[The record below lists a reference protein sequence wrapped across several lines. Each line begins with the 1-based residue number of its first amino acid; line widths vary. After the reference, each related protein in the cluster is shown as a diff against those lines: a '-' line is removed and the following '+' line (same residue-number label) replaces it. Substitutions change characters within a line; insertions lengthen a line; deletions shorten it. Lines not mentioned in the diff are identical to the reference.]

1 MPPIPQ
7 SSKLGLNTYQ
17 GVWSF
22 TLTKHLLNR
31 TIYGSTSNDI
41 KRFNKLGL
49 IASVNEILTIPAS
62 LPSPPL
68 NDYNTS
74 TVIDPGSN
82 IGTTWINSINTDG
95 TINSNRRANY
105 KKWLLSVL
113 VNQETNIREKMTF
126 FWSNHFGTEA
136 DTIVF
141 GTMLYHH
148 HQIFRTNP
156 IGNFKQIVKAVT
168 IDPGMLRYLN
178 GYLNTKTAPDENYSR
193 ELQELYTIGKE
204 GGSKYSEEDVKAAAR
219 VLTGW
224 RYDSNNVAY
233 FDSTRHDTNNKVFS
247 SFYNNKVITG
257 KAGANGAQELDEL
270 LDLLFSKTET
280 AKFICRK
287 LYKFFVYYYI
297 DDFVENNI
305 ITPLANTLIKNG
317 FEIKPVLK
325 QLFESEHFYDSLYIG
340 CQIKSPLDF
349 IVGFLRSYEINFP
362 NVVSDY
368 ADAYF
373 LYNQMVNQSI
383 SMGQNP
389 VDPPNVAGWPAYYQA
404 PEYNALWIN
413 ADTLPKRNR
422 FTDLMMETGYTKNG
436 KKIIVNPIN
445 LLKSISTNPSN
456 PNAVI
461 DDAVFFLLSTD
472 LSTSVKNNLKT
483 QILLSGQSAD
493 YYWTDAW
500 NLSINSPT
508 TINLNIVHNRLK
520 TLFKYLMNLPD
531 YQLQ

>member
-1 MPPIPQ
+1 MPSNPQ
-7 SSKLGLNTYQ
+7 SSKLGLTTYQ
-17 GVWSF
+17 GNWSLP
-22 TLTKHLLNR
+22 LTKHLLNR
-31 TIYGSTSNDI
+31 TVFGATSNDLR
-41 KRFNKLGL
+41 RFNKLGL
-49 IASVNEILTIPAS
+49 IASVNEILTIPTS

-74 TVIDPGSN
+74 TVIDAGSSL
-82 IGTTWINSINTDG
+82 GTTWVNSINTDG
-95 TINSNRRANY
+95 TINSNRRTNY
-105 KKWLLSVL
+105 KKWLLSVM

-136 DTIVF
+136 DTIVY
-141 GTMLYHH
+141 GTMLYQH
-148 HQIFRTNP
+148 HQIFRSNP
-156 IGNFKQIVKAVT
+156 IGNFKQIVKNVT

-178 GYLNTKTAPDENYSR
+178 GYLNAKTAPDENYGR
-193 ELQELYTIGKE
+193 ELQELFTIGKD
-204 GGSKYSEEDVKAAAR
+204 GGAKYSEEDVKAAAR

-233 FDSTRHDTNNKVFS
+233 FDSTRHDTTNKVFS
-247 SFYNNKVITG
+247 SFYNNKIITG
-257 KAGANGAQELDEL
+257 KTGANGAQELDEL
-270 LDLLFSKTET
+270 LDVLFSKTET

-287 LYKFFVYYYI
+287 IYKYFVYYYI

-305 ITPLANTLIKNG
+305 IAPLADTLSKND

-325 QLFESEHFYDSLYIG
+325 QLLESEHFYDSQYIG

-362 NVVSDY
+362 NAVTDY

-373 LYNQMVNQSI
+373 LYNQMVAQAT

-404 PEYNALWIN
+404 PEYNELWIN
-413 ADTLPKRNR
+413 ADTFPKRNK
-422 FTDLMMETGYTKNG
+422 FTDLMIETGYTKNG

-445 LLKSISTNPSN
+445 FLKSISTNPSN
-456 PNAVI
+456 PNSVI
-461 DDAVFFLLSTD
+461 EDAVFFLLSTE
-472 LSTSVKNNLKT
+472 LSLSIKSNLKT
-483 QILLSGQSAD
+483 QILLSGQSSD

-500 NLSINSPT
+500 NLSISTPT
-508 TINLNIVHNRLK
+508 TINLNIVNTRLK

-531 YQLQ
+531 YQLK

>member
-1 MPPIPQ
+1 MASNPQ
-7 SSKLGLNTYQ
+7 SSKLGLTTYQ
-17 GVWSF
+17 GNW
-22 TLTKHLLNR
+22 TLPLTKHLLNR
-31 TIYGSTSNDI
+31 TVFGATSNDL

-49 IASVNEILTIPAS
+49 IASVNEILTIPTS

-74 TVIDPGSN
+74 TVIDAGSGL
-82 IGTTWINSINTDG
+82 GTTWVNSINTDG
-95 TINSNRRANY
+95 TINSNRRTNY

-126 FWSNHFGTEA
+126 FWSNHFGTES
-136 DTIVF
+136 DTIVY
-141 GTMLYHH
+141 GTMLYQH
-148 HQIFRTNP
+148 HQIFRSNP
-156 IGNFKQIVKAVT
+156 IGNFKQIVKNVT

-178 GYLNTKTAPDENYSR
+178 GYLNTKTAPDENYGR
-193 ELQELYTIGKE
+193 ELQELYTVGKD
-204 GGSKYSEEDVKAAAR
+204 GGAKYSEEDVKVAAR

-224 RYDSNNVAY
+224 RYDTNNITY
-233 FDSTRHDTNNKVFS
+233 FDSTRHDTTNKVFS
-247 SFYNNKVITG
+247 SFYNNKIITG
-257 KAGANGAQELDEL
+257 KTGANGAQELDEL

-287 LYKFFVYYYI
+287 IYKYFVYYYI

-305 ITPLANTLIKNG
+305 ISPLADTLIKNS

-325 QLFESEHFYDSLYIG
+325 QLLESEHFYDSQYIG

-362 NVVSDY
+362 NAVTDY
-368 ADAYF
+368 ADTYF
-373 LYNQMVNQSI
+373 LYNQMVAQAT

-404 PEYNALWIN
+404 PEYNELWIN
-413 ADTLPKRNR
+413 ADTFPKRNK
-422 FTDLMMETGYTKNG
+422 FTDLMIETGYIKNG

-445 LLKSISTNPSN
+445 FLKSISTNPSN
-456 PNAVI
+456 PNSVI
-461 DDAVFFLLSTD
+461 DDAAFFLLSTE
-472 LSTSVKNNLKT
+472 LSPSIKSNLKT
-483 QILLSGQSAD
+483 QILLSGQSSD

-500 NLSINSPT
+500 NLSISTAT
-508 TINLNIVHNRLK
+508 TINLNIVNTRLK

>member
-1 MPPIPQ
+1 MASSPQ
-7 SSKLGLNTYQ
+7 SSKLGLTPYMGN
-17 GVWSF
+17 WSLLH
-22 TLTKHLLNR
+22 TRHLLQR
-31 TIYGSTSNDI
+31 TLYGAKKAEINY
-41 KRFNKLGL
+41 FNNLGVS
-49 IASVNEILTIPAS
+49 AAVNELLTIPTT
-62 LPSPPL
+62 LPLPPL
-68 NDYNTS
+68 NDYTS
-74 TVIDPGSN
+74 ATLIDSGAPL
-82 IGTTWINSINTDG
+82 GTTWVNSVNTDG

-105 KKWLLSVL
+105 KKWLFSVL

-136 DTIVF
+136 DTISY

-148 HQIFRTNP
+148 HQIFRNNP
-156 IGNFKQIVKAVT
+156 IGNFKQLVKAVT

-178 GYLNTKTAPDENYSR
+178 GYLNTKTAPDENYGR

-204 GGSKYSEEDVKAAAR
+204 GGAKYTEEDVKAAAR

-224 RYDSNNVAY
+224 RYDINNLAY

-247 SFYNNKVITG
+247 GFYNNRTITG

-280 AKFICRK
+280 ARFICRK
-287 LYKFFVYYYI
+287 LYQFFVYYYI

-305 ITPLANTLIKNG
+305 ITPLANTLIKND

-325 QLFESEHFYDSLYIG
+325 QLFESEHFNDSLYIG

-362 NVVSDY
+362 NAVTEY

-373 LYNQMVNQSI
+373 LYNQMVTQAN
-383 SMGQNP
+383 SMGQNL

-404 PEYNALWIN
+404 PEYNELWIN
-413 ADTLPKRNR
+413 ADTFPKRNK
-422 FTDLMMETGYTKNG
+422 FTDLMIETGYTKNG
-436 KKIIVNPIN
+436 KKIMVNPIN
-445 LLKSISTNPSN
+445 FLKSISSNPSN
-456 PNAVI
+456 PNSVI
-461 DDAVFFLLSTD
+461 DDAAFFLLSTE
-472 LSTSVKNNLKT
+472 LSPSIKSNLKT
-483 QILLSGQSAD
+483 QILLSGQSSD

-500 NLSINSPT
+500 NLSISTPT
-508 TINLNIVHNRLK
+508 TINLNIVNTRLK

>member
-1 MPPIPQ
+1 MASIPQ
-7 SSKLGLNTYQ
+7 SSKLGLLTFQ
-17 GVWSF
+17 GSWSLL
-22 TLTKHLLNR
+22 LTKHLINR
-31 TIYGSTSNDI
+31 TVFGATSNDI

-49 IASVNEILTIPAS
+49 TASVNEILTIS
-62 LPSPPL
+62 TTLPTPPL

-74 TVIDPGSN
+74 TVIDAGSSL
-82 IGTTWINSINTDG
+82 GTTWINSINTDG
-95 TINSNRRANY
+95 TINSNRRTNY

-113 VNQETNIREKMTF
+113 VGQETNIREKMSF

-136 DTIVF
+136 DTIVY
-141 GTMLYHH
+141 GTMLYQH
-148 HQIFRTNP
+148 HQIFRANP
-156 IGNFKQIVKAVT
+156 IGNFKQLVKNVT

-178 GYLNTKTAPDENYSR
+178 GYLNTKTAPDENYGR
-193 ELQELYTIGKE
+193 ELQELFTIGKE
-204 GGSKYSEEDVKAAAR
+204 GGAKYTEEDVKAAAR

-224 RYDSNNVAY
+224 RYDSNNVTY

-247 SFYNNKVITG
+247 SFYNSKVIIGKTG
-257 KAGANGAQELDEL
+257 TNGAQELDEL
-270 LDLLFSKTET
+270 LDLLFSKIET

-287 LYKFFVYYYI
+287 IYKFFVYYYI

-305 ITPLANTLIKNG
+305 IAPLADTLIKNG
-317 FEIKPVLK
+317 FEIRPVLK
-325 QLFESEHFYDSLYIG
+325 QLLESEHFYDSQYIG
-340 CQIKSPLDF
+340 CQIKSPFDF

-362 NVVSDY
+362 NAVTDF

-373 LYNQMVNQSI
+373 LYNQMVNQAT

-404 PEYNALWIN
+404 PEYNELWIN
-413 ADTLPKRNR
+413 ADTFPKRNK
-422 FTDLMMETGYTKNG
+422 FTDLMIETGYTKNG

-445 LLKSISTNPSN
+445 FLKSISTNPSN
-456 PNAVI
+456 PNSVI
-461 DDAVFFLLSTD
+461 DDAAFFLLSTE
-472 LSTSVKNNLKT
+472 LSPSIKSNLKT
-483 QILLSGQSAD
+483 QILLSGQSSD

-500 NLSINSPT
+500 NLSISNPT
-508 TINLNIVHNRLK
+508 TINLNIVNTRLK

>member
-1 MPPIPQ
+1 MSSIPQ
-7 SSKLGLNTYQ
+7 SSKLGLTPFKGNWTL
-17 GVWSF
+17 F
-22 TLTKHLLNR
+22 LTKHLLSR
-31 TIYGSTSNDI
+31 TLYSAKSADI
-41 KRFNKLGL
+41 KRFNALGL
-49 IASVNEILTIPAS
+49 TASVDELLTITTS
-62 LPSPPL
+62 LPSPPV

-74 TVIDPGSN
+74 TVIDSGSAL
-82 IGTTWINSINTDG
+82 GTTWVNSINNDG
-95 TINSNRRANY
+95 TINSNRRTNY

-113 VNQETNIREKMTF
+113 VHQETNIREKMTF

-141 GTMLYHH
+141 GTMLYQH
-148 HQIFRTNP
+148 HQIFRSNP
-156 IGNFKQIVKAVT
+156 IGNYKKLVKSVT
-168 IDPGMLRYLN
+168 IDPAMLRYLN
-178 GYLNTKTAPDENYSR
+178 GYLNTKTAPDENYGR
-193 ELQELYTIGKE
+193 ELQELYTVGKD
-204 GGSKYSEEDVKAAAR
+204 GGAKYTEEDVKAAAR

-224 RYDSNNVAY
+224 RYDSNNIAF
-233 FDSTRHDTNNKVFS
+233 FDPTRHDTNNKVFS
-247 SFYNNKVITG
+247 SFYNNKVIAGKTG
-257 KAGANGAQELDEL
+257 MNGAQELDEL

-287 LYKFFVYYYI
+287 LYKYFVYYYI
-297 DDFVENNI
+297 DDVIEKNI
-305 ITPLANTLIKNG
+305 ITPLSNTLIING

-325 QLFESEHFYDSLYIG
+325 QLLESEHFYDSIYIG

-362 NVVSDY
+362 NTITDY

-373 LYNQMVNQSI
+373 LYNQMVNQST

-404 PEYNALWIN
+404 PEYNELWIN
-413 ADTLPKRNR
+413 ADTFPKRNR
-422 FTDLMMETGYTKNG
+422 FTDLMIETGYTKNG

-445 LLKSISTNPSN
+445 FLKAISKDPSN

-472 LSTSVKNNLKT
+472 LSASIKSNLKT
-483 QILLSGQSAD
+483 QILLSGQSSD

-500 NLSINSPT
+500 NLSINSPS
-508 TINLNIVHNRLK
+508 TINLNIVNTRLK
-520 TLFKYLMNLPD
+520 TLFKYLMNLPE

>member
-1 MPPIPQ
+1 MASIPQ
-7 SSKLGLNTYQ
+7 SSKLGLTTFQ
-17 GVWSF
+17 GSWSLL
-22 TLTKHLLNR
+22 LTKHLLNR
-31 TIYGSTSNDI
+31 TVFGATSNDI

-49 IASVNEILTIPAS
+49 TASVNEILTIS
-62 LPSPPL
+62 TTLPTPPI

-74 TVIDPGSN
+74 TVIDAGSSL
-82 IGTTWINSINTDG
+82 GTTWINSINTDG
-95 TINSNRRANY
+95 TINSNRRTNY

-113 VNQETNIREKMTF
+113 VSQETNIREKMTF

-136 DTIVF
+136 DTIIY
-141 GTMLYHH
+141 GTMLYQH
-148 HQIFRTNP
+148 HQIFRVNP
-156 IGNFKQIVKAVT
+156 IGNFKQLVKNVT

-178 GYLNTKTAPDENYSR
+178 GYLNTKTAPDENYGR
-193 ELQELYTIGKE
+193 ELQELFTIGKE
-204 GGSKYSEEDVKAAAR
+204 GGAKYTEEDVKAAAR

-233 FDSTRHDTNNKVFS
+233 FDSTRHDTSNKVFS
-247 SFYNNKVITG
+247 SFYNNKVIIGKTG
-257 KAGANGAQELDEL
+257 TNGAQELDEL

-287 LYKFFVYYYI
+287 LYKYFVYYFI

-305 ITPLANTLIKNG
+305 IIPLANTLIKNG

-325 QLFESEHFYDSLYIG
+325 QLFESEHFYDSQYIG

-349 IVGFLRSYEINFP
+349 IVGFLRTYEINFP
-362 NVVSDY
+362 NAMTDY

-373 LYNQMVNQSI
+373 LYNQMVNQAT

-404 PEYNALWIN
+404 PEYNELWIN
-413 ADTLPKRNR
+413 ADTFPKRNK
-422 FTDLMMETGYTKNG
+422 FTDLMIETGYTKNG
-436 KKIIVNPIN
+436 KKIIVNPITI
-445 LLKSISTNPSN
+445 LKSISANPSN

-461 DDAVFFLLSTD
+461 EDAAFFLLSTD
-472 LSTSVKNNLKT
+472 LSANIKTNLKT
-483 QILLSGQSAD
+483 QILLSGQTSD

-500 NLSINSPT
+500 NLSISSPT
-508 TINLNIVHNRLK
+508 IINLNIVNNRLK